1 MSLYDQAELLCQA
14 ITSQAKGEGEKI
26 LARAREDA
34 DRHLNEA
41 EARRQEALA
50 RTKAEVEAQAK
61 LDARNRIDRAELEGK
76 RRVSQTKET
85 FLTEVFGQAQDRLQA
100 FRETPGYRNWLR
112 ATLLG
117 VLQQLEGEDFRV
129 MAHPEEEKWLY
140 PNLLDEVSRA
150 GVPSDL
156 CRRPGPAPGRFRG
169 SPGRRPGA
177 RRSDLSG
184 HHRPT
189 AGNLASRDRPAIVG
203 GLKLRTNPGR
213 ANCRGGAL
221 SPPSRGKSKGR
232 SGGLG

>member
-34 DRHLNEA
+34 DRRLSEA

-140 PNLLDEVSRA
+140 PNLLDEVSQARGCHLTFAADQDLPPGGFVVLRA
-150 GVPSDL
+150 DGRVRFDQTFQGIIERQRETLRAETARQLWGVGVLTYPEKPNHD
-156 CRRPGPAPGRFRG
+156 
-169 SPGRRPGA
+169 
-177 RRSDLSG
+177 
-184 HHRPT
+184 
-189 AGNLASRDRPAIVG
+189 
-203 GLKLRTNPGR
+203 
-213 ANCRGGAL
+213 
-221 SPPSRGKSKGR
+221 
-232 SGGLG
+232 